1 MSLPY
6 SLAAVPLLFLLPPCA
21 SAVPGLP
28 SPIPQAAESESPSSP
43 SRSINM
49 SDREKAGLHGPVQTC
64 IEDFVYPT
72 GKYSIATEYNIDG
85 KLLSSRSTNSDG
97 SLWVTTQ
104 SYDPKGRL
112 TTRVSGKLGEPGL
125 ESLYLYDD
133 FGRLLNITNNL
144 RKGDRIE
151 FHYDAQG
158 RKTSIQSF
166 ASESLQIMQNAAFG
180 GSHWDAAQMG
190 MGVPVGGS
198 VTTSF
203 DQDDQP
209 TEVQVFDAQ
218 GQLVSR
224 IVRSYDAN
232 GQLSQEKPDWINPAS
247 LLLDRMPAEQRGQ
260 ASPEQIK
267 QLSKVMASVMAGQA
281 PAGTTY
287 TYDPQNRL
295 TNSRERSLIFQKTT
309 SIAYNDQGDKAEERT
324 TYTEN
329 SVIPVGVVFSLGEN
343 GEVRPSSSAAQP
355 PPPPPLPEPSVIRY
369 TYQYDSYANWTQQIA
384 DDPTHTSQPP
394 TVRNRT
400 ITYY

>member
-1 MSLPY
+1 
-6 SLAAVPLLFLLPPCA
+6 
-21 SAVPGLP
+21 
-28 SPIPQAAESESPSSP
+28 
-43 SRSINM
+43 M

-85 KLLSSRSTNSDG
+85 KLLSSRSTNADG

-104 SYDPKGRL
+104 SYDPEGRL
-112 TTRVSGKLGEPGL
+112 TARVSGKLGEPGL

-133 FGRLLNITNNL
+133 LGRLLSITNNL
-144 RKGDRIE
+144 RKGDRID

-166 ASESLQIMQNAAFG
+166 ASESLQVMQNAAFG
-180 GSHWDAAQMG
+180 GSPWDAAQMG

-203 DQDDQP
+203 DQNDQP
-209 TEVQVFDAQ
+209 SETQVLDAQ

-224 IVRSYDAN
+224 VVRTYGPN

-267 QLSKVMASVMAGQA
+267 QLSKAMASVMAGQA

-287 TYDPQNRL
+287 TYDSQNRL
-295 TNSRERSLIFQKTT
+295 TATRERNMMFDQTT
-309 SIAYNDQGDKAEERT
+309 SIAYNEQGDKAEERK
-324 TYTEN
+324 TYAEN
-329 SVIPVGVVFSLGEN
+329 SIIPAGVEFSVGEDGAVIPN
-343 GEVRPSSSAAQP
+343 KPSAQQP
-355 PPPPPLPEPSVIRY
+355 PQPSLPEPTVIKY
-369 TYQYDSYANWTQQIA
+369 TYQYDAYGNWTQQTA
-384 DDPTHTSQPP
+384 THTVHPQRPP
-394 TVRNRT
+394 TARNRT